1 MVGLVLS
8 TEQVRAAP
16 PEVREWIKGLID
28 AELAGAFAP
37 QREAPATLASL
48 SVPEA
53 AAIAG
58 RIQGDFLTLQ
68 LFFELGREAPPGAP
82 QPPHLH
88 RAAIADIVRHVRL
101 PSPDR
106 FGAAIEAIQE
116 AFRQVR
122 GDPQA
127 ALFGF
132 DQRGGIYVHENTQ
145 RAIHAVWE
153 RFVGAQP
160 VSAEAAP
167 PPPMPMPPMPMPP
180 MSMPPLAQE
189 GGLAPFPGEAD
200 H

>member
-37 QREAPATLASL
+37 HREAPATLASL

-68 LFFELGREAPPGAP
+68 LFFEIGREAPAGAP

-106 FGAAIEAIQE
+106 FGAAIEAIQD
-116 AFRQVR
+116 AFHQVR

-153 RFVGAQP
+153 RLVGAQP
-160 VSAEAAP
+160 VNAEAATP
-167 PPPMPMPPMPMPP
+167 LPMTASVAPPMPPMAPD
-180 MSMPPLAQE
+180 A
-189 GGLAPFPGEAD
+189 GLTPFSGEAD